1 MAVMHNLPDKVSP
14 ASRKKESKSVCVRE
28 MDRGM
33 QSVVGRIWVTA
44 AKMLFLSEIL
54 KWGWSRS

>member
-1 MAVMHNLPDKVSP
+1 MHNLPDKVSP

>member
-1 MAVMHNLPDKVSP
+1 MHNLPDKVSP
-14 ASRKKESKSVCVRE
+14 ASRKNESKSVCVRE

-33 QSVVGRIWVTA
+33 QIVVGRIWVTA